1 MVYNYEAGPNRQAL
15 SYNSFLWQKPEQQP
29 VDPRLTWL
37 ADLALLKAMLH
48 ATVSS
53 PLGPLYI
60 VIENDAVVRLD
71 FDDMPMSDFFRD
83 RALLC
88 PLETTSPQTMVE
100 ERLLAQT
107 ITELTEYF
115 QGRRQH
121 FDIAVRLRGT
131 DFQLRT
137 WQRLSAIPF
146 AVVKS
151 YGDIANE
158 LGQPKACR
166 AVGGACGSNPV
177 AIIVPCH
184 RVAGSTG
191 RLTGFGG
198 GLDRKRFLLQLE
210 SSQRTFCTT
219 AS

>member
-1 MVYNYEAGPNRQAL
+1 
-15 SYNSFLWQKPEQQP
+15 
-29 VDPRLTWL
+29 
-37 ADLALLKAMLH
+37 MLH

-60 VIENDAVVRLD
+60 VIENDAVIRLD
-71 FDDMPMSDFFRD
+71 FDDMPMSDFYINRK
-83 RALLC
+83 LLC
-88 PLETTSPQTMVE
+88 LLETPLPYPSE
-100 ERLLAQT
+100 ESLLAQT

-115 QGRRQH
+115 QGGRQH

-146 AVVKS
+146 GVVKS

-191 RLTGFGG
+191 KLTGFGG

-210 SSQRTFCTT
+210 SSQRTLCTT